1 MTSKKSRSPSATSSV
16 ALEAQPDEQSQAAQ
30 TQASQPQPTQAQ
42 ESDVDTDAA
51 SVTSKTSVASMV
63 SHRSKKTKL
72 HSSLTEEKEHN
83 MVEWLE
89 ENPVSCFWILGAI
102 LASSSS
108 NISGGILRKLKKDA

>member
-16 ALEAQPDEQSQAAQ
+16 ALEAQHEQSQAAQ
-30 TQASQPQPTQAQ
+30 PAASQPQPTRLQ

-51 SVTSKTSVASMV
+51 SVTSKTSVVSMV
-63 SHRSKKTKL
+63 SHRSKKNKL
-72 HSSLTEEKEHN
+72 HSSLTEEEHS
-83 MVEWLE
+83 MVGWLE

-102 LASSSS
+102 LTSSSS